1 MATFDQLSAEQR
13 AIIELVLRQGK
24 SYAEL
29 SDMLGMPEDRVRE
42 LAHQSLAQ
50 LAPVTARAV
59 EEDWRGQLVD
69 YVLGQQSGP
78 QLTATRGHLRR
89 SEAARAWMRS
99 LLDSLDFLYPDGDL
113 PQIPDSGGNRRERTA
128 RTPRAQGP
136 LSPEAQAAVLRRR
149 ILAGAGIAALLLF
162 VVLVWPIGVLTGD
175 DSSDG
180 DSQQASS
187 DTQAAASTSKAAGV
201 AVVALQDG
209 KYRIVLTAARLPAL
223 KKDQAY
229 EVWLYNSQGDAK
241 SLGAQVLDTN
251 GGFSGQSA
259 VLPRATIEKYH
270 FVDVSREPVD
280 NDTAHSG
287 DSVLRGRLSPIRDAS
302 PKGGQAAAVSRAVL
316 TPPRG

>member
-1 MATFDQLSAEQR
+1 MTTFDQLSAEQR

-29 SDMLGMPEDRVRE
+29 SDMLGMPEERIRE
-42 LAHQSLAQ
+42 LAYDSLAQ
-50 LAPVTARAV
+50 LAPVTAQGV
-59 EEDWRGQLVD
+59 EEDWRAQLVD

-89 SEAARAWMRS
+89 SEPARAWTRS
-99 LLDSLDFLYPDGDL
+99 LLDSLDFLYPNGDL
-113 PQIPDSGGNRRERTA
+113 PQIPEGGGRRRESA
-128 RTPRAQGP
+128 PRSSEP

-149 ILAGAGIAALLLF
+149 ILAGSAIAVLLLLI
-162 VVLVWPIGVLTGD
+162 VLVWPIGLLTGSDDNGD
-175 DSSDG
+175 DSQQGNADT
-180 DSQQASS
+180 QQASNAK
-187 DTQAAASTSKAAGV
+187 QPAGV

-209 KYRIVLTAARLPAL
+209 KYRLVLTAAGLPAL
-223 KKDQAY
+223 KKSQAY

-241 SLGAQVLDTN
+241 SVGAQVLDTR

-259 VLPRATIEKYH
+259 ALPRATIEKYR

-287 DSVLRGRLSPIRDAS
+287 DSVLRGELSPLRNAN
-302 PKGGQAAAVSRAVL
+302 PQPGKPAAVSNAVL
-316 TPPRG
+316 KPPTG